1 MPNFLKRPSLPPVL
15 GSGYGPY
22 LKLPGV
28 RGFAEGDLA
37 EADNSF
43 DMLKMF
49 MELTPEE
56 KMRVAGPNF
65 NEMSEEE
72 IGMAMYD
79 FISEG
84 RALSGGREV
93 DYMDPE
99 KQELPLFMEEQET
112 PQETWDNFMDR
123 PKYAAGGMARS
134 PLMLPTPVPSQRPP
148 RMFINDDRPRFEG
161 NNPRFNIPA
170 PSMLLDNFN
179 TPERFM
185 GINDRPPM
193 QYIGEGAPPEI
204 DFTPQYLDP
213 RFIEQEALLPEIGTI
228 NQTVRPPMQYIGE
241 GAPRMGMP
249 PEMPQFPGKQ
259 PKFPGMMQPIRDPEP
274 VGPLPMMPPLTP
286 MPQTPMSSPVIPR
299 LAQNTGEVIAP
310 ARTREEKAQDLIKRF
325 GPEKAEEILKK
336 SGYYDTPSPVPEAV
350 PLSIEEKR
358 NWGVR
363 QPRTVPEMTPEMLA
377 ILKSMPEVE
386 REGIPPQPDEMPGMP
401 LPRFEGNNPRFNIPA
416 PGDPIETAP
425 DGGPSGGPPI
435 ELIERMPPEVFPDE
449 PEQTAQPTQ
458 DQFMERLMQ
467 LIQALQERSQPVAQP
482 APQPVQQMALPT
494 PRPPV
499 AAFNMGNAS
508 APMTA
513 PTMPQ
518 MFNSGP
524 GFFTPQQRG
533 PRIAPGAIAQQGQ
546 EMPNYNLDFSSF
558 LRNR

>member
-1 MPNFLKRPSLPPVL
+1 MPGMRKKYML
-15 GSGYGPY
+15 G
-22 LKLPGV
+22 
-28 RGFAEGDLA
+28 
-37 EADNSF
+37 
-43 DMLKMF
+43 
-49 MELTPEE
+49 
-56 KMRVAGPNF
+56 
-65 NEMSEEE
+65 
-72 IGMAMYD
+72 
-79 FISEG
+79 
-84 RALSGGREV
+84 
-93 DYMDPE
+93 
-99 KQELPLFMEEQET
+99 
-112 PQETWDNFMDR
+112 
-123 PKYAAGGMARS
+123 YAAGGMPRS
-134 PLMLPTPVPSQRPP
+134 TLMLPTPVPSQRPP

-193 QYIGEGAPPEI
+193 QYIGEGAPIME
-204 DFTPQYLDP
+204 
-213 RFIEQEALLPEIGTI
+213 
-228 NQTVRPPMQYIGE
+228 
-241 GAPRMGMP
+241 MP
-249 PEMPQFPGKQ
+249 PEMPQFPGRQ
-259 PKFPGMMQPIRDPEP
+259 PKFPGMMEPIRDPEP
-274 VGPLPMMPPLTP
+274 VGPPPGMPPLIP

-299 LAQNTGEVIAP
+299 LAPDT
-310 ARTREEKAQDLIKRF
+310 RTPEERQGADRESELRLAKL
-325 GPEKAEEILKK
+325 EAERLAN
-336 SGYYDTPSPVPEAV
+336 PPVPEAV

-425 DGGPSGGPPI
+425 DGGPPI